1 MAKGILQYGE
11 LAKYYDILY
20 QWKDYEKEASVVKEL
35 VERYKT
41 SQGNSLLDVGCGTG
55 KHLQYLTGTFDCVG
69 MDASEKM
76 LEQARRNV
84 RGAGFVQGDMVNFD
98 LRRQFDVVL
107 CLFSSIGFVRTHR
120 RLGMTLKNFAG
131 HLRTG
136 GVAIIEPW
144 FTKSTIKAG
153 YVHVLAQGTNDLKI
167 VRVDY
172 TGVKGNMTVLD
183 ERIVVAER
191 NKGIATYKDRMVMG
205 LFEQEEFLRLMERAG
220 LKARYL
226 KKSLAR
232 GRGLYV
238 GTKPSD
244 RHQIC
249 VLM

>member
-11 LAKYYDILY
+11 LAKYYDLLY
-20 QWKDYEKEASVVKEL
+20 QWKDYQKEAGIIREL
-35 VERYKT
+35 VARYKT

-55 KHLQYLTGTFDCVG
+55 KHLQHLVNKFDCVG
-69 MDASEKM
+69 MDASEQM

-84 RGAGFVQGDMVNFD
+84 RGGKFVQGDMVNFD
-98 LRRQFDVVL
+98 LGRQFDVIL
-107 CLFSSIGFVRTHR
+107 CLFSSIGYVRTYS
-120 RLGMTLKNFAG
+120 RLGMTLKNFAR

-136 GVAIIEPW
+136 GVTIIEPW
-144 FTKSTIKAG
+144 FTKSTVKAG

-172 TGVKGNMTVLD
+172 TGVKGNSTVLD

-191 NKGIATYKDRMVMG
+191 NMGIATYKDRMVMG
-205 LFEQEEFLRLMERAG
+205 LFEQDEFLRLMERAG

-226 KKSLAR
+226 KKSLAP

-238 GTKPSD
+238 GTKPQP
-244 RHQIC
+244 R
-249 VLM
+249 

>member
-11 LAKYYDILY
+11 LAKYYDLLY
-20 QWKDYEKEASVVKEL
+20 QWKDYQKEAGIIREL
-35 VERYKT
+35 VARYKT

-55 KHLQYLTGTFDCVG
+55 KHLQHLVNKFDCVG
-69 MDASEKM
+69 MDASEQM

-84 RGAGFVQGDMVNFD
+84 RGGKFVQGDMVNFD
-98 LRRQFDVVL
+98 LGRQFDVIL
-107 CLFSSIGFVRTHR
+107 CLFSSIGYVRTYS
-120 RLGMTLKNFAG
+120 RLGMTLKNFAR

-136 GVAIIEPW
+136 GVTIIEPW
-144 FTKSTIKAG
+144 FTKSTVKAG

-172 TGVKGNMTVLD
+172 TGVKGNSTVLD

-191 NKGIATYKDRMVMG
+191 NMGIATYKDRMVMG
-205 LFEQEEFLRLMERAG
+205 LFGQDEFLRLMERAG

-226 KKSLAR
+226 KKSLAP

-238 GTKPSD
+238 GTKPSTP
-244 RHQIC
+244 
-249 VLM
+249 VGSA